1 MLISGDI
8 STNKTDFLIKAYA
21 DLLNSG
27 VNSSEILVLVQ
38 NSNLKQNFIN
48 KTLNQLT
55 IKNIEKLQ
63 VNSFFSLIYNAVND
77 NWAFLENINP
87 YENPKILPNLTGLE
101 VSQFI
106 LKDILKDV
114 KFKGY
119 NSKKSLLHQIF
130 RRYSLIVQNNLTDE
144 EIEWRSR
151 VLGESFADDAKVTL
165 KNYYQKLL
173 L

>member
-48 KTLNQLT
+48 KTLDQLT

-63 VNSFFSLIYNAVND
+63 VN
-77 NWAFLENINP
+77 
-87 YENPKILPNLTGLE
+87 
-101 VSQFI
+101 
-106 LKDILKDV
+106 
-114 KFKGY
+114 
-119 NSKKSLLHQIF
+119 
-130 RRYSLIVQNNLTDE
+130 
-144 EIEWRSR
+144 
-151 VLGESFADDAKVTL
+151 
-165 KNYYQKLL
+165 
-173 L
+173 